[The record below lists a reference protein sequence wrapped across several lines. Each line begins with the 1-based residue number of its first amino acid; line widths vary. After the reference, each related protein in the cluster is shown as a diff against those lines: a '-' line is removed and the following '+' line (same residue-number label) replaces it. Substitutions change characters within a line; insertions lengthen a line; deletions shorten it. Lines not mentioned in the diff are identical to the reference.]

1 MIGSLALVVILAFV
15 TVPRAVAT
23 LPRQRRAKR
32 VRPARR
38 CDIDVGILLTQ
49 VSTRLQSGSTAEYA
63 WRASLSAQS
72 IGERISVEP
81 GVVAT
86 MDDDGVPVV
95 LRQLWLSSGWQLRRQ
110 GISETARS
118 TLPAVFAVA
127 RIGKQSGAPLAEVL
141 DACARGITESGEA
154 MSAREIAL
162 AGPQASARMLA
173 FLPVI
178 GIVLGSLFGTNPL
191 EFFATDLAG
200 RIVFV
205 LGAVFEVSGLVWMK
219 RMVARAKRE
228 EPDQ

>member
-1 MIGSLALVVILAFV
+1 MIGSLLLIAILAFV
-15 TVPRAVAT
+15 TVPRPAAVAK
-23 LPRQRRAKR
+23 PRRKKRIRPSRRR
-32 VRPARR
+32 
-38 CDIDVGILLTQ
+38 DIDVGMLLTQ
-49 VSTRLQSGSTAEYA
+49 VSTRLQSGATTQDA
-63 WRASLSAQS
+63 WRASLNAQG
-72 IGERISVEP
+72 IGAAPASFKE
-81 GVVAT
+81 T
-86 MDDDGVPVV
+86 DDDGVPAE
-95 LRQLWLSSGWQLRRQ
+95 LRQLWFASAWQLRRR
-110 GISETARS
+110 GISETSRS

-178 GIVLGSLFGTNPL
+178 GIIFGSLFGTDPFG
-191 EFFATDLAG
+191 FFTGDLFG

-205 LGAVFEVSGLVWMK
+205 TGAVLEITGVLWMLQLI
-219 RMVARAKRE
+219 ARAKRE